1 MEQSLFLLYRKFWT
15 MEEIFLFIRF
25 FNVKED
31 FRIKQNIYMEEKG
44 DCCFVEQSLFLLY
57 RKFWTME
64 EIFLFIRFFNDENSI
79 WILNKV
85 NQRLK
90 TTCVS

>member
-1 MEQSLFLLYRKFWT
+1 
-15 MEEIFLFIRF
+15 
-25 FNVKED
+25 
-31 FRIKQNIYMEEKG
+31 MEEKG

>member
-1 MEQSLFLLYRKFWT
+1 
-15 MEEIFLFIRF
+15 
-25 FNVKED
+25 
-31 FRIKQNIYMEEKG
+31 MEEKG

-85 NQRLK
+85 IL
-90 TTCVS
+90 CIFSMVLWE